1 MYKELRHNTNGYK
14 TERFQSSIDNL
25 EKQLQTINEELQKYK
40 TELEKMVEKR
50 TEEFQLRLY
59 QAEKELDFA
68 KEKAEESD
76 KLKSSFLANISH
88 EIRTPLNHI
97 LGFLQ
102 FIDSNREA
110 DSIQNEFM
118 NEINKSS
125 VILVKLIDDIIDVA
139 KIDTQQM
146 TIDPHPADINRMM
159 KSIFSSF
166 NSDIL
171 TKNRENISLI
181 LDDSQFV
188 EYCVIN
194 ADLQRLRQALS
205 NLIYNAFKF
214 TEKGHIRFGYR
225 QSAPNELEFFVEDTG
240 IGLQEEQQKVIFD
253 FFRQVNTGN
262 NRLYSGV
269 GIGLTISRN
278 LIQMHGGKMWVESN
292 YGKGSTF
299 YFTIPYET
307 AL

>member
-1 MYKELRHNTNGYK
+1 MRHNTNGYK